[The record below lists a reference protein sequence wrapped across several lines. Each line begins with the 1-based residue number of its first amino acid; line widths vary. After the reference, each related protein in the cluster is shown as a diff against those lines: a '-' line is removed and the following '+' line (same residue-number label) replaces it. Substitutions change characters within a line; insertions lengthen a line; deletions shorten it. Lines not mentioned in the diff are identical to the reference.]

1 MNRRSTL
8 LLEHHL
14 KELKLPTFLR
24 RPLRKADFR
33 EGVVERGVSFCGW

>member
-1 MNRRSTL
+1 MSNRSTL

-24 RPLRKADFR
+24 EYDKLGSIPVGGRIVR
-33 EGVVERGVSFCGW
+33 